1 MTTATARAATIRL
14 SPRLNGALNTQ
25 AKAMNISKAALVRR
39 ALMEKLE
46 DMQDLTDAKE
56 SKAKGG
62 KSISMAKLK
71 AELALENRV

>member
-1 MTTATARAATIRL
+1 
-14 SPRLNGALNTQ
+14 
-25 AKAMNISKAALVRR
+25 MNISKAALVRR